1 MNENRRK
8 LEKLQGLVIDALI
21 EELSNGDTRNIS
33 VANTLLTSNKVVT
46 QPESEE
52 SVHSKVK
59 RAIKKTSA

>member
-33 VANTLLTSNKVVT
+33 VANTLSTAL
-46 QPESEE
+46 
-52 SVHSKVK
+52 
-59 RAIKKTSA
+59 RAFIVC

>member
-1 MNENRRK
+1 MKENRKK
-8 LEKLQGLVIDALI
+8 LEELQGLVIDALI
-21 EELSNGDTRNIS
+21 EELKNGDTRNIS

-59 RAIKKTSA
+59 RAIKKVDK